1 MKSKI
6 IALSAISAGF
16 IAIILTLGAYIE
28 FFDLVSIV
36 LASVFV
42 ILPLYL
48 KSYLGAFLT
57 YLAGGVIAFLFSG
70 FNVMSLVFPSYLVFF
85 GVFPIIRCF
94 MADKNINKWLAF
106 FLGLIWCVGVF
117 YGMYFYYVGVMG
129 MTISDLP
136 TWITDGILYFIGL
149 GGIVFY
155 IIFDR
160 FIYLA
165 RIVADRY
172 LGRIIK

>member
-16 IAIILTLGAYIE
+16 IAIILTLGAYVE

-85 GVFPIIRCF
+85 GIFPVIRCL
-94 MADKNINKWLAF
+94 MADKNINKWLGF

-129 MTISDLP
+129 MVISDLP

-149 GGIVFY
+149 AGVVFY

-165 RIVADRY
+165 RIVSDRY